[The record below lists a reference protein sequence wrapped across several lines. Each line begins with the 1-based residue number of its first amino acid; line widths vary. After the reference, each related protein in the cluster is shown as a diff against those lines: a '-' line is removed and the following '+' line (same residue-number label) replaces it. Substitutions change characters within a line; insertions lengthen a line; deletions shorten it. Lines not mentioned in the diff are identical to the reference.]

1 MQTSPIIT
9 KALIESRQQD
19 RLAEA
24 RQARLAKE
32 AQQANRAAR
41 EAAAPHPAARRRWR
55 FRLAT
60 LLRAN

>member
-9 KALIESRQQD
+9 KALIESRQHD

-32 AQQANRAAR
+32 AKQVSRAAR
-41 EAAAPHPAARRRWR
+41 EAAAPRLARRRPWR
-55 FRLAT
+55 FRLAA
-60 LLRAN
+60 LLRVG